1 MSDLEERFILLW
13 DELYPHL
20 PLERE
25 SMLIPKRK
33 FRCDFVHRP
42 SRVVIEING
51 GTWINGRHNR
61 GSSMQSEYEKLN
73 LLTYHHY
80 RVFQLSSAM
89 INPTVLRMIY
99 NATFNKIDL

>member
-1 MSDLEERFILLW
+1 MSNLEEKFILLW
-13 DELYPHL
+13 DELYPRL

-25 SMLIPKRK
+25 SMLIPQRK

-61 GSSMQSEYEKLN
+61 SSSMQSEYEKLN
-73 LLTYHHY
+73 LLTYHNY

-89 INPTVLRMIY
+89 INPIVLRMIGDY
-99 NATFNKIDL
+99 IFNKIDL